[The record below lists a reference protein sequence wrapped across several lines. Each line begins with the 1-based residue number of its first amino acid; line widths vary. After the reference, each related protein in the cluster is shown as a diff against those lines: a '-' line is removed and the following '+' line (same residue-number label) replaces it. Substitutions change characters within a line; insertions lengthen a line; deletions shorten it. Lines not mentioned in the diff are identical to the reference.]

1 MENNFEQ
8 EKLEKRVLEKLQNKI
23 TTEEFKNKEKIK
35 KVKKRKNK
43 RIALKV
49 ASFLVGGI
57 LVGNVYTYATFN
69 ENLLSFILSRSG
81 IINDYT
87 EKSIM
92 VEKEDVSIN
101 NNSLTLSSYAMDNE
115 SLVITYKLKL
125 SADVEYFEEFLA
137 DSSKI
142 VDGENTYSISE
153 ESRVSFYKISDV
165 EYEIVKIY
173 DIRNLEISK
182 DARFVTSVTLYKEL
196 DGSIVDKLGIW
207 DFDINIIKNNLEES
221 KIYTLE
227 NKVIDIY
234 NKDGSRAQFAM
245 IDGKADPHYVSV
257 KIEELRQTDLGT
269 KIVFLGSLYTQPG
282 IDTFVEI
289 LDEKGN
295 VLLANNTEKILG
307 NPATEVLF
315 SKVDLNSKITINID
329 IVEYPNN
336 VVAEGSITLDLSKDL
351 IEKINVQED
360 LNDIELEW
368 NEIGFRVNDNME
380 RYEDFDNER
389 KAKKINIYICKNEY
403 GIKDYYRDCIEITRC
418 ASELSLEKYCDLSYI
433 INLANAEGL
442 SENNMEIYV
451 YNDYIELTYLEIVE
465 IVKVGRIIKNGKE
478 ITVDSLKKNSIYD
491 ITKITNKEYSN
502 KNTYE
507 YEVQFGENLYK
518 IYVLEINNCKYEFKI
533 PTRLN
538 LANEIEKFISS
549 IKIL

>member
-1 MENNFEQ
+1 MGNNFEQ

-23 TTEEFKNKEKIK
+23 ITEEFKNKEKIK
-35 KVKKRKNK
+35 KVEKIKKR
-43 RIALKV
+43 IGLKV
-49 ASFLVGGI
+49 TSFLVGGM

-69 ENLLSFILSRSG
+69 ENLLSFILSKSG

-125 SADVEYFEEFLA
+125 SEEVEYFEEFLA

-142 VDGENTYSISE
+142 VDGENSYGISE

-173 DIRNLEISK
+173 DVRNLEISE

-221 KIYTLE
+221 KIYALE

-245 IDGKADPHYVSV
+245 IDENADPHYVSV

-269 KIVFLGSLYTQPG
+269 KIVFSGALYTQPG

-315 SKVDLNSKITINID
+315 SKVDLNSKIIINID

-336 VVAEGSITLDLSKDL
+336 VVAEGSINLDLSKDL
-351 IEKINVQED
+351 IEKTNVQED

-368 NEIGFRVNDNME
+368 NEICFRVNDNMY
-380 RYEDFDNER
+380 RYENFDNER
-389 KAKKINIYICKNEY
+389 KAKKINIYIGKNEY

-418 ASELSLEKYCDLSYI
+418 ASELSLDKYCDLSYI
-433 INLANAEGL
+433 INLANGEGL
-442 SENNMEIYV
+442 SESNMGIYI
-451 YNDYIELTYLEIVE
+451 YNDYIELTYSEIVE

-478 ITVDSLKKNSIYD
+478 ITVDSLKENSIYD
-491 ITKITNKEYSN
+491 TTKITNKEYSN

-507 YEVQFGENLYK
+507 YEVQSGENLYK
-518 IYVLEINNCKYEFKI
+518 IYVLEINDCKYEFKI
-533 PTRLN
+533 PTILN
-538 LANEIEKFISS
+538 LANEIEEFISS